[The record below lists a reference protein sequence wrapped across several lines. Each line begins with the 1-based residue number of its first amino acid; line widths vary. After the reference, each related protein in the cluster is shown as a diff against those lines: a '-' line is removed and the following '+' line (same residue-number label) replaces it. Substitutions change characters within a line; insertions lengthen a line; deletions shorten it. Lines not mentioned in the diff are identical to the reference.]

1 MAQLGAALEIVGNAP
16 VRIGELLVLR
26 IGNVLDEGD
35 HLVVEIARELRDGRE
50 KSREGRRRV
59 TVRDITAMA
68 IVRTWLARRA
78 AELATHEDYL
88 FGQPDRPTELAH
100 SGRMYFWL
108 NQLLKTVTGDESIS
122 LHAFRHSYASQRLAA
137 ILLQENDDEVNPLD
151 RLANEAG
158 HIGGHVTAVHYCHI
172 YEPGLRHS
180 IDVALERL
188 PLDYVGTSAWTGVAP
203 ETLRQRASRAT
214 RRGGFTAEILRTSLT
229 DVALRIPLS
238 AISDSI
244 AMTVP
249 ANPLPPPQS
258 HALTYAQVVGV
269 LREIAAGL
277 STQQVGLRH
286 AVPHQQ
292 VVRIVEAVGDFA
304 ERHGKRTPSM
314 LDALSHGMQA
324 LLESSGRLL
333 GMRPDFARLSQRRWL
348 QLTDV
353 MGKIEFLRL
362 QRATSYWERA
372 VDDQHLAVRP
382 GSEWESFMGLLADS
396 GINRSL
402 MSLHWSSTDQRQSE
416 ISDALARAQET
427 VRFQLV

>member
-151 RLANEAG
+151 RLANEVG

-188 PLDYVGTSAWTGVAP
+188 PLDYVGTSAWTGWRPRRCANAQAAP
-203 ETLRQRASRAT
+203 P
-214 RRGGFTAEILRTSLT
+214 G
-229 DVALRIPLS
+229 
-238 AISDSI
+238 
-244 AMTVP
+244 
-249 ANPLPPPQS
+249 
-258 HALTYAQVVGV
+258 
-269 LREIAAGL
+269 AA
-277 STQQVGLRH
+277 
-286 AVPHQQ
+286 
-292 VVRIVEAVGDFA
+292 
-304 ERHGKRTPSM
+304 
-314 LDALSHGMQA
+314 A
-324 LLESSGRLL
+324 LLRKFFE
-333 GMRPDFARLSQRRWL
+333 
-348 QLTDV
+348 
-353 MGKIEFLRL
+353 
-362 QRATSYWERA
+362 
-372 VDDQHLAVRP
+372 H
-382 GSEWESFMGLLADS
+382 
-396 GINRSL
+396 
-402 MSLHWSSTDQRQSE
+402 H
-416 ISDALARAQET
+416 
-427 VRFQLV
+427 